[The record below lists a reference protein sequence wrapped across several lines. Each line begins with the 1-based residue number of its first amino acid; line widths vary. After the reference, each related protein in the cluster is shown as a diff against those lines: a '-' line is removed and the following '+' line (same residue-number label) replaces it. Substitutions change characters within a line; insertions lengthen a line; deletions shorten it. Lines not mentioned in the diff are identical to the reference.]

1 MSIHTTN
8 PNKELVMKMFV
19 LQKSIAIMI
28 IHNFY
33 NDFQAYEFRKNN
45 NLDE

>member
-8 PNKELVMKMFV
+8 PNKELVMKMFL
-19 LQKSIAIMI
+19 LQKSITIMI
-28 IHNFY
+28 INTFY
-33 NDFQAYEFRKNN
+33 NDFQAYRFRKNN